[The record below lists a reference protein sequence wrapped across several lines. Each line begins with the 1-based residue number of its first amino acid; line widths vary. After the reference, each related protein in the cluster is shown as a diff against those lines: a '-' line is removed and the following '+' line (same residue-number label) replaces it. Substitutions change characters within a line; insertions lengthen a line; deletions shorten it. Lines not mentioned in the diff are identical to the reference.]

1 MNIAHVTYCENVAL
15 VTLRNVP
22 SEGTLIADIFT
33 AISEEDGLTDL
44 KRSIEVCG
52 SSDAFAYPFGDYNES
67 SRSMVE
73 KAGFLCAVTTEY
85 GKAEPGDDPMLLPR
99 VRMSMGQSLAGF
111 QDRVS
116 P

>member
-1 MNIAHVTYCENVAL
+1 MHRGGGNIGH
-15 VTLRNVP
+15 
-22 SEGTLIADIFT
+22 GGIFT
-33 AISEEDGLTDL
+33 AISEEDGLADL
-44 KRSIEVCG
+44 KRSIEICG

>member
-1 MNIAHVTYCENVAL
+1 
-15 VTLRNVP
+15 
-22 SEGTLIADIFT
+22 
-33 AISEEDGLTDL
+33 
-44 KRSIEVCG
+44 
-52 SSDAFAYPFGDYNES
+52 
-67 SRSMVE
+67 MVE